1 MSGIFLVSLALIALS
16 ILWVPTYSMVL
27 MLKGMG
33 VPEAGAG
40 LRLILPLQL
49 LAAIAL
55 VLLANAL
62 GLGNPAAYTLA
73 ILVLVSATGVVIVWR
88 RRHNGA

>member
-1 MSGIFLVSLALIALS
+1 VTAVFLASLVLIALS

-49 LAAIAL
+49 LAAVVLAL
-55 VLLANAL
+55 LVHAL
-62 GLGNPAAYTLA
+62 GLGNPVVCTLVGLACASAA
-73 ILVLVSATGVVIVWR
+73 GVAVVWR
-88 RRHNGA
+88 RRHDGV

>member
-1 MSGIFLVSLALIALS
+1 MSAIFVASLALIALS

-33 VPEAGAG
+33 VPEARAG

-49 LAAIAL
+49 LCAVVLAL
-55 VLLANAL
+55 LVHAL
-62 GLGNPAAYTLA
+62 GLGNPVVCTLA
-73 ILVLVSATGVVIVWR
+73 GLVCASAAGVVIVWR
-88 RRHNGA
+88 RRHTGV